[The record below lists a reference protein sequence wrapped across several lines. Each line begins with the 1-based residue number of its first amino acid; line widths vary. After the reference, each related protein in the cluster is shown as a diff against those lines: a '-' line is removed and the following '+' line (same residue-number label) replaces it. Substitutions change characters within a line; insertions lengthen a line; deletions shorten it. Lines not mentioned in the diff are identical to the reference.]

1 MQRRGLDDIYLVDG
15 SGVSGERS
23 PTLPH
28 VPYSYSPTV
37 PSFKKH
43 KVDVGLA
50 IQKVKLRLS
59 IGLFTI
65 RLNSEKP

>member
-43 KVDVGLA
+43 KVDDGLA
-50 IQKVKLRLS
+50 IQKVKTSAFYWTLYHPFKLR
-59 IGLFTI
+59 
-65 RLNSEKP
+65 